1 MNSAAAKCEDFLFAH
16 TVTDLLVLL
25 LCKKCLACKLAM
37 TMKLT
42 SPSHTSTGQ
51 IKYRKKSL
59 CFTHTHTHK
68 KKTQISYRLH
78 ITSKVF

>member
-51 IKYRKKSL
+51 IKY
-59 CFTHTHTHK
+59 
-68 KKTQISYRLH
+68 
-78 ITSKVF
+78 